1 MRMESWWIFNALL
14 ASSVNRCD
22 SPSKILQDLPY
33 LFLIHAIKGCGTLLF
48 LAHALW
54 GGCRADDMRMESW
67 WMFNAP
73 LASSVNCGSNYS
85 LSKIA
90 LWSRIFGNRLPFSMW
105 MSYVTLKLLQFR
117 INVGYHIFDFVSS
130 WELVFF
136 QSAFL
141 IVLLYGISYAV
152 QVMSLRWNPFEFL
165 INSHQWMFHMALLWW
180 MHGHYKVINWL
191 PIGVAREPIRVSSF
205 QPWMVGVFLNPCPYI
220 PPSPP
225 GSYGRIHFWPQETLT
240 ASLYPFF
247 LSGHQSLDSGAPCI
261 SSSLAPLPDLTIS
274 CTHPFLI
281 GLYYFVLCRRLM
293 SILLF

>member
-1 MRMESWWIFNALL
+1 MSILRCDSPSKISWDLHLASSVFDTCQPRMWNTSAKISWDLHLASSVFGTCPWGGCRADGMRMESWWIFNALL

-33 LFLIHAIKGCGTLLF
+33 LFLIHAIKGCGNLLF

-191 PIGVAREPIRVSSF
+191 PVP
-205 QPWMVGVFLNPCPYI
+205 
-220 PPSPP
+220 
-225 GSYGRIHFWPQETLT
+225 
-240 ASLYPFF
+240 
-247 LSGHQSLDSGAPCI
+247 
-261 SSSLAPLPDLTIS
+261 
-274 CTHPFLI
+274 
-281 GLYYFVLCRRLM
+281 
-293 SILLF
+293 